1 MTKYYTFV
9 MWRRWYSIIYW
20 DFT

>member
-1 MTKYYTFV
+1 MADTLC
-9 MWRRWYSIIYW
+9 RYSIIYW